1 MEIYLHKQGTELQLI
16 EVKETTTVRQLI
28 DVHGLDGGG
37 EAWVEDVDEVLETEV
52 TLIEAGI
59 PERGHVHVSR
69 CHKIDIRVRYGGDS
83 KSKEFAPSAT
93 IARVFKW
100 ATGKEGFD
108 LTKTERAKHTL
119 GICDTQTE
127 PDKSEHVGSLAS
139 DCGLCLDL
147 APKERFEG

>member
-1 MEIYLHKQGTELQLI
+1 VEIYLHKQGAELQLI
-16 EVKETTTVRQLI
+16 QVEETMTVEELI
-28 DVHGLDGGG
+28 AVHGPGEGGG
-37 EAWVEDVDEVLETEV
+37 AWIEDVDEILETEI
-52 TLIEAGI
+52 TLIAAGV

-69 CHKIDIRVRYGGDS
+69 CHKIDVRVRYGGDS
-83 KSKEFAPSAT
+83 KSKEFPPSAT

-100 ATGKEGFD
+100 ATGKEEFD
-108 LTKTERAKHTL
+108 LTPTERAKHTL
-119 GICDTQTE
+119 AICDSQTQ

>member
-1 MEIYLHKQGTELQLI
+1 MHKEDAELQLV
-16 EVKETTTVRQLI
+16 EVEETITVRQLI
-28 DVHGLDGGG
+28 VAHGSAESGG
-37 EAWVEDVDEVLETEV
+37 AWLEDVDEVLETEV

-59 PERGHVHVSR
+59 PVRGHVHVSR
-69 CHKIDIRVRYGGDS
+69 CHKVDVHVRYGGET

-100 ATGKEGFD
+100 ATGEHGFD